1 MNQITF
7 NGHLARDPETR
18 TVNNQEV
25 VSFTVGS
32 TSAVKNENGDYNT
45 MWYSCSVW
53 GKFGNRI
60 ANMHKGDPIMVTG
73 SLNVRNYAKRD
84 GTNAYSLDVRVTDY
98 SLMGSPKRNEAEAT
112 PAPVPAQPQPTA
124 SQEDDD
130 LPF

>member
-32 TSAVKNENGDYNT
+32 TSAVKNEDGNYNT

-112 PAPVPAQPQPTA
+112 PASVPAQSQPA
-124 SQEDDD
+124 DDD

>member
-32 TSAVKNENGDYNT
+32 TSAVKNEDGNYNT

-98 SLMGSPKRNEAEAT
+98 SLMGSPKRNEAGAA
-112 PAPVPAQPQPTA
+112 PASVPAQSQPA
-124 SQEDDD
+124 DDD

>member
-32 TSAVKNENGDYNT
+32 TSAVKNEDGNYNT

-98 SLMGSPKRNEAEAT
+98 SLMGSPKRNEAGAA
-112 PAPVPAQPQPTA
+112 PAPVQSQSAV

>member
-32 TSAVKNENGDYNT
+32 TSAVKNEDGNYNT

-98 SLMGSPKRNEAEAT
+98 SLMGSPKHNEAGAT
-112 PAPVPAQPQPTA
+112 PASVPAQSQPA
-124 SQEDDD
+124 DDD

>member
-98 SLMGSPKRNEAEAT
+98 SLMGSPKRNEAGDA
-112 PAPVPAQPQPTA
+112 PAPAQSQPA
-124 SQEDDD
+124 DDD

>member
-32 TSAVKNENGDYNT
+32 TSAVKNEDGNYNT

-98 SLMGSPKRNEAEAT
+98 SLMGSPKRNEAGTA
-112 PAPVPAQPQPTA
+112 PASVPAQPQPA
-124 SQEDDD
+124 DDD

>member
-32 TSAVKNENGDYNT
+32 SGSAKNENGEYT
-45 MWYSCSVW
+45 TIWYSCSVW
-53 GKFGNRI
+53 GKYGNRI
-60 ANMHKGDPIMVTG
+60 ANMHKGDPILVTG
-73 SLNVRNYAKRD
+73 DMNMRTYAKRD
-84 GTNAYSLDVRVTDY
+84 GSSAVSLDVRVMNY
-98 SLMGSPKRNEAEAT
+98 VPLVSSRQNNGV
-112 PAPVPAQPQPTA
+112 PAPAPAQSQPA
-124 SQEDDD
+124 DDD

>member
-98 SLMGSPKRNEAEAT
+98 SIMGSPKRNEAVAT
-112 PAPVPAQPQPTA
+112 PAPAQSQPA
-124 SQEDDD
+124 DDD